1 MIVVRAL
8 FLLLRETARLLI
20 TGHGFN
26 REINAAVLTL
36 QPDLSIWPETNSR
49 HVALIHGTSLKTFR
63 QVLIISIYYT
73 AINEKVA
80 SFNDCFGK
88 HTGYE
93 VCMFHR

>member
-8 FLLLRETARLLI
+8 FLLLRETACLLI

-36 QPDLSIWPETNSR
+36 QPDRPIWPETISR

-63 QVLIISIYYT
+63 LVLIISNLLYSH
-73 AINEKVA
+73 K
-80 SFNDCFGK
+80 
-88 HTGYE
+88 
-93 VCMFHR
+93 